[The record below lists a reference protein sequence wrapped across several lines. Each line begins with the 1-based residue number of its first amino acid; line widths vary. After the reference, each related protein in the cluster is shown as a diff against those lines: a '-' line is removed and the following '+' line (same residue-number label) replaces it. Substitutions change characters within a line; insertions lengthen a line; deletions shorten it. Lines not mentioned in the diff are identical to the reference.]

1 MTIRSQ
7 TGYVPSCMPKQVGT
21 CARCDLAYDCQTKM
35 QGRLL
40 PWPVMALA
48 AAAVLA
54 LIF

>member
-1 MTIRSQ
+1 MSIQSE
-7 TGYVPSCMPKQVGT
+7 TGYRPACMPKQAGT

-35 QGRLL
+35 QGRLIA
-40 PWPVMALA
+40 WPVVALA